1 MESRSEHGR
10 CQEFPRAEVLSRKC
24 GKSIGRDVARNVC
37 LAIIGNAASKTLQA
51 TYTRRRNAVCA
62 SPLASALFSR
72 GTCEMENF
80 KARASLRQVQ
90 CKE

>member
-1 MESRSEHGR
+1 VRKAFSIQ
-10 CQEFPRAEVLSRKC
+10 QEQRLNLYF
-24 GKSIGRDVARNVC
+24 
-37 LAIIGNAASKTLQA
+37 
-51 TYTRRRNAVCA
+51 RRRNAVCA
-62 SPLASALFSR
+62 SPFASALFSR